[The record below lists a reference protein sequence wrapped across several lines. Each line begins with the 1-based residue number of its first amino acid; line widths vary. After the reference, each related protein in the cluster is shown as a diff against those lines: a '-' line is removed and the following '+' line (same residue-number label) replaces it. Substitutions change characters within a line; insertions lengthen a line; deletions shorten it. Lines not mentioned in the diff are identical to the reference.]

1 LGSPI
6 SSDAQLGA
14 NPTYYEWAGTGGT
27 MRWGINASTVLPA
40 WAGPPVPLAIA
51 GSTVN
56 FFSIFDDP
64 GSGNYLNAL
73 EAGFAVGDSGGPA
86 FTLDGGV
93 WKMSGWNMISASDP
107 GTGQPGST
115 TGFGNL
121 QGYGNVATYRANIL
135 AAMVPEVSSTGL
147 LALGLQ

>member
-1 LGSPI
+1 VAL
-6 SSDAQLGA
+6 A
-14 NPTYYEWAGTGGT
+14 
-27 MRWGINASTVLPA
+27 TV
-40 WAGPPVPLAIA
+40 

-56 FFSIFDDP
+56 FFSLFDDP

-93 WKMSGWNMISASDP
+93 WRMSGWNMITASDP

-121 QGYGNVATYRANIL
+121 LGYGNVATYRNNIL
-135 AAMVPEVSSTGL
+135 GAMVPESTSLGL
-147 LALGLQ
+147 LALSLFGLFVRRR